1 MMKAKGTKKSAT
13 KRNIKF
19 EDYTN
24 CLKNNGTILKPQKMF
39 RSEVKNL
46 FTEKVNKIALKT
58 NDDSKLQ
65 KSDGITSYRYGTGVQ
80 NRIYSVHKYE
90 KTNIMINFDGYTKEK
105 TQEHNQN

>member
-1 MMKAKGTKKSAT
+1 
-13 KRNIKF
+13 
-19 EDYTN
+19 
-24 CLKNNGTILKPQKMF
+24 MF
-39 RSEVKNL
+39 RSEVKSL

-65 KSDGITSYRYGTGVQ
+65 KSDGITSYRYGTGV
-80 NRIYSVHKYE
+80 YSVHKYE